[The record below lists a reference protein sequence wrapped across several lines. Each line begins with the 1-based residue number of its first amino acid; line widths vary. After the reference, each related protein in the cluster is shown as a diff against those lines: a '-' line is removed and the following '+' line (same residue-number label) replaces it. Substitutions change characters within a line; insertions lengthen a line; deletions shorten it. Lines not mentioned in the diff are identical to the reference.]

1 MANRV
6 VRTPAQLT
14 ARGYARCNRILDIAT
29 ALFLKQGYAATS
41 LAQIVAASGG
51 SLSTLYQTFK
61 DKDGLFLAIIQR
73 KADALFADIESTHA
87 LAMPLEPGLTV
98 FAGMLMDFMHTPDVI
113 AIHRI
118 LIGEGWRF
126 PALRRVLFEKRA
138 VLVDKLSGYLRECAR
153 DEAISIVDVDLAAR
167 QFIALVWLDVADAL
181 SSGEL
186 KAVPARRRRE
196 ICSAAVSTFLRG
208 AKTRRTTSRKHPV
221 SLPRVD

>member
-1 MANRV
+1 MSSRV
-6 VRTPAQLT
+6 VRARAQLT
-14 ARGYARCNRILDIAT
+14 VRGHARCNRILDIAT

-87 LAMPLEPGLTV
+87 FSMPLEPGLTV
-98 FAGMLMDFMHTPDVI
+98 FAGMLMDFMHAPDVI

-138 VLVDKLSGYLRECAR
+138 ALVGKLSGYLCECAH
-153 DEAISIVDVDLAAR
+153 DESISTADLELAAR

-181 SSGEL
+181 SSGQMRT
-186 KAVPARRRRE
+186 VSPRRRRE

-208 AKTRRTTSRKHPV
+208 VKTGATRRKRI
-221 SLPRVD
+221 